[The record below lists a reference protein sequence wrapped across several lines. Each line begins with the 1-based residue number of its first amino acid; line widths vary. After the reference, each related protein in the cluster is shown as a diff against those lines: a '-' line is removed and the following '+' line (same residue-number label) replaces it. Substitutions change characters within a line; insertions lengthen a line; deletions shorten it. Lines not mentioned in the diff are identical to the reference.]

1 MAAIKIERPAKAP
14 PVTLSQA
21 KSHCRVSIPDD
32 DDLISLYVDA
42 ATTDVEGFLARSL
55 VNKGFRQSLDSFPY
69 YTDSTQSQL
78 AYPPSY
84 YALPRYS
91 TTLWNYSQMIKLFY
105 SPLVAVDRI
114 SYMSSADSAW
124 HDLLP
129 APIPWQP
136 RIRYALGD
144 QREDVNGN
152 LQEVTAV
159 ARDATSGDGPAAWGT
174 TEGDE
179 TTDRALVW
187 TCRGVAPA
195 GDFVFDADSEPP
207 RVFPMP
213 GQNWPSVL
221 YVPNAVQLHYTA
233 GYGDDAADV
242 PGLAKLGILHSV
254 DAYYENRSPICA
266 GSPKELPPP
275 IQNLLWSLRVL
286 DFAPTRG

>member
-1 MAAIKIERPAKAP
+1 M
-14 PVTLSQA
+14 
-21 KSHCRVSIPDD
+21 PDD
-32 DDLISLYVDA
+32 DDLISLYIDA
-42 ATTDVEGFLARSL
+42 ATGDVEAFLARSL
-55 VNKGFRQSLDSFPY
+55 VNKGYRQSLDSFPY
-69 YTDSTQSQL
+69 YTDSTMSQL

-91 TTLWNYSQMIKLFY
+91 TTLWNYSQMIKLLY
-105 SPLVAVDRI
+105 SPLVSVDRI
-114 SYMSSADSAW
+114 SYMSSADSTW

-129 APIPWQP
+129 SPFAWQP
-136 RIRYALGD
+136 GVKYALGD
-144 QREDVNGN
+144 QREDPNGN

-159 ARDATSGDGPAAWGT
+159 AGDATSGTGFGPMPLKSAAPVWGMNP
-174 TEGDE
+174 GDE
-179 TTDRALVW
+179 TNDHALVW
-187 TCRGVAPA
+187 TCRGAAPA

-221 YVPNAVQLHYTA
+221 YVPNAVQVHYTA

-254 DAYYENRSPICA
+254 DAYYENRSPICD
-266 GSPKELPPP
+266 GNPKELPPP